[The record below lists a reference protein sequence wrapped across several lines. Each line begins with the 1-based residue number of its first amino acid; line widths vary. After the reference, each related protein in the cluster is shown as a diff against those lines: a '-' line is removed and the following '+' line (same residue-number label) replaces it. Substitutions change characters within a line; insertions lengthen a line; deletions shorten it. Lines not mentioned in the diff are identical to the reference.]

1 MQKQRW
7 MAVIGFC
14 ICVAAFPVEALA
26 QTPSLPLQNAIA
38 VSPPILVMPGEFLE
52 AHAFEYAVAQE
63 VIGPSGGIV
72 GKRPHSV
79 VVTDASTS
87 TILAQTTISS
97 GLTGVQYTVPM
108 NAMTPNGP
116 GQLIVVAVIAEPL
129 PNCPLCPATPPPFA
143 FTAGVTV
150 YTPAAAVPNN
160 ATPGPTNVRT
170 FAVAM
175 VNPLVPFGPCSE

>member
-1 MQKQRW
+1 MRKQRW

-14 ICVAAFPVEALA
+14 ICVAAFPVAALG

-38 VSPPILVMPGEFLE
+38 VSSPILAMPGEVAE
-52 AHAFEYAVAQE
+52 VRAFEYAVTQQ
-63 VIGPSGGIV
+63 VTGSGGGIV

-79 VVTDASTS
+79 VVIDASTS
-87 TILAQTTISS
+87 ATLAQTTISS
-97 GLTGVQYTVPM
+97 GLTSVEYTVPM

-116 GQLIVVAVIAEPL
+116 GQLIVVAVIADPL

-150 YTPAAAVPNN
+150 YTPAAAVANN
-160 ATPGPTNVRT
+160 ATAGPTNVRT

-175 VNPLVPFGPCSE
+175 VNPLGPFSPCSE